1 MNILFICTGN
11 TCRSPMAERYLDSL
25 NLPNVTAESRGL
37 SAEGGGVS
45 PNAVKVMEELGIDLS
60 HDVSVQLTAKDLIW
74 ADKILYMSPSHLTFL
89 SLYAPKEK
97 LFMLGGGISDP
108 YGGDT
113 ERYRKCRDEIIS
125 AIDRLVRD
133 DFFCETLVSRA
144 EEKDIEDIENLE
156 KECFS
161 TPWSQTA
168 IKDAML
174 SNTAFFIAKK
184 GENTVGYI
192 GISAVL
198 DEGYI
203 TNVAVSQKERRKG
216 IGTVLLNRVFS
227 FARDNNLSFVSLE
240 VRVNNQNAISL
251 YTALGFKEEGKRKNF
266 YDKPKEDALILTKRF

>member
-25 NLPNVTAESRGL
+25 NLENVKAESRGL
-37 SAEGGGVS
+37 SAEGGSVS
-45 PNAVKVMEELGIDLS
+45 PNAVSVMGELGIDLS

-125 AIDRLVRD
+125 EIDRLVRD

-144 EEKDIEDIENLE
+144 EEKDIEDIEDLE

-161 TPWSQTA
+161 TPWSPTA

-184 GENTVGYI
+184 GEKTVGYV

-203 TNVAVSQKERRKG
+203 TNVAVSQSYRKKG
-216 IGTVLLNRVFS
+216 IGTALLNRVFS

-240 VRVNNQNAISL
+240 VRESNREAISL
-251 YTALGFKEEGKRKNF
+251 YTAFGFKQEGKRKDF

>member
-25 NLPNVTAESRGL
+25 NLPNVKAESRGL
-37 SAEGGGVS
+37 SAEGGSVS
-45 PNAVKVMEELGIDLS
+45 PNAVKVMGELGIDLS
-60 HDVSVQLTAKDLIW
+60 HDVSAQLTAKDLIW
-74 ADKILYMSPSHLTFL
+74 ADKILYMSPSHLTIL

-113 ERYRKCRDEIIS
+113 ERYRKCRDEIIL
-125 AIDRLVRD
+125 AIDRLAAE
-133 DFFCETLVSRA
+133 DFFAETLVLRA

-161 TPWSQTA
+161 TPWSQA
-168 IKDAML
+168 ALRDAMEG
-174 SNTAFFIAKK
+174 NTAFFIAKK
-184 GENTVGYI
+184 GKKTAGYV
-192 GISAVL
+192 GISTVL

-203 TNVAVSQKERRKG
+203 TNVAVSQSDRKKG
-216 IGTVLLNRVFS
+216 IGTALLNRVFS

-240 VRVNNQNAISL
+240 VRESNREAISL
-251 YTALGFKEEGKRKNF
+251 YTALGFKQEGKRKDF